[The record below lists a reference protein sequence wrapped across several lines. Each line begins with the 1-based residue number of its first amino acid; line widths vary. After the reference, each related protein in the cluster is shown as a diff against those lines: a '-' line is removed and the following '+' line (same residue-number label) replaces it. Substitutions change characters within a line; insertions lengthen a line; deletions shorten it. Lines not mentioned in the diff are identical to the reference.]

1 MVIWV
6 FIDLVANSLNLC
18 ILGKLYKDQSGEF
31 IHRNWGLKGYCLNL
45 SYTDLLINFLVYHET
60 NSGSVPAVLRALW
73 NFF

>member
-6 FIDLVANSLNLC
+6 FIDLVANSLNPC

-45 SYTDLLINFLVYHET
+45 LYTDLLINF
-60 NSGSVPAVLRALW
+60 
-73 NFF
+73 